1 MKRIIIA
8 ALVGVLVSGPI
19 NAQSDFTGN
28 VLHESCKAP
37 EDSDVY
43 LLCGAYISG
52 VAHILL
58 NRKFYSQKILSKIC
72 IPPSV
77 TNGQI
82 IDITKKF
89 LREQPE
95 MRDAVAGGIVIIAVA
110 EAFPCKK

>member
-1 MKRIIIA
+1 MKRIILA
-8 ALVGVLVSGPI
+8 ALVGVLVSGPV
-19 NAQSDFTGN
+19 NAQSGFTGN
-28 VLHESCKAP
+28 VMHEACKAP

-43 LLCGAYISG
+43 LLCGTYISG

-58 NRKFYSQKILSKIC
+58 NREFYTKILPKIC
-72 IPPSV
+72 IPPGV

-110 EAFPCKK
+110 EAFPCPK